1 MKDGRLEKR
10 QKDTRWTTYDQKC
23 SLEHLVRSASVTM
36 YIILKLIHN
45 HLPAC

>member
-23 SLEHLVRSASVTM
+23 SLEQLVR
-36 YIILKLIHN
+36 
-45 HLPAC
+45 